1 MTGGAHSSRPGG
13 TKGWGRWTPLEGSG
27 ASLHAGVFWCLPDSS
42 SIVFVMGKF
51 HIFMQL
57 NPPLYALWNNP

>member
-13 TKGWGRWTPLEGSG
+13 TKGWGRSAPLEGSG
-27 ASLHAGVFWCLPDSS
+27 ASVRAGVFWYLPDSS
-42 SIVFVMGKF
+42 SVVFIVEKF

-57 NPPLYALWNNP
+57 NPPLYAFWNNP